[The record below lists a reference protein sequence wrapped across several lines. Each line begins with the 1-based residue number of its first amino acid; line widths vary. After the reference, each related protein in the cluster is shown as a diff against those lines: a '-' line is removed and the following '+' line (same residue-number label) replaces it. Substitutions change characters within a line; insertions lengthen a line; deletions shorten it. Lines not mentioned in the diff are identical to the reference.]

1 MSEFSIFKKKY
12 SSLFTEYGY
21 GITTIQHILHS
32 IGYDLTNLHTEEA
45 RKEAIYVIYELLRYD
60 IIKVIFLNGEYM
72 RNKKINIKE
81 IISILEKIW
90 TKGETDFETII
101 NFEYQDWY
109 YQKLSELNIDE
120 NTDWKWFK
128 NDFVPNMKHWIKENR
143 PK

>member
-1 MSEFSIFKKKY
+1 
-12 SSLFTEYGY
+12 
-21 GITTIQHILHS
+21 
-32 IGYDLTNLHTEEA
+32 
-45 RKEAIYVIYELLRYD
+45 
-60 IIKVIFLNGEYM
+60 M